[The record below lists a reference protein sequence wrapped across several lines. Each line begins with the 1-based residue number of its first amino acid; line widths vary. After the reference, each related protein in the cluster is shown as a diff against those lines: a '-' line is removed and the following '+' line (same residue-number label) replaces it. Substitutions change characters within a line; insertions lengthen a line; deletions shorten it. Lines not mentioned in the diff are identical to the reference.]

1 MSIHNLGISYAVAHC
16 EPADNRNFTLL
27 WMGDEEGVALVVNKH
42 TENQDRRRELCE
54 RFVDANESW
63 IGHFE
68 TKLHLL
74 LD

>member
-1 MSIHNLGISYAVAHC
+1 MR
-16 EPADNRNFTLL
+16 E
-27 WMGDEEGVALVVNKH
+27 EEGVALLEHPMNKH
-42 TENQDRRRELCE
+42 TEKHDRRRELCE

-68 TKLHLL
+68 TNLHLL